1 MRTRPPSDPESS
13 PESPQATVQPECDPR
28 PTDADSDRDVRLFTR
43 SLIVVGILLGIL
55 VFGGLAWKHRRQN
68 AQIGEAREH
77 RTLAEFQLTERSGR
91 PVTRGDLKDKVLV
104 VNFVFTGCSLAC
116 YEVSRHMAE
125 LQGLLANKPAVQLV
139 SFSVDPRTDTP
150 EVLSEFANRLKADPQ
165 RWLFLTGD
173 KSEMYRLI
181 ETSFLPKAPLDAPS
195 LIPGNF
201 DRAERIVLVDAS
213 GRIRRYFDGMSPNA
227 VSEILDALAELDREG
242 IQRLSNIP
250 SNAPR

>member
-1 MRTRPPSDPESS
+1 MSQPSTTEPNPRPAEIPTSS
-13 PESPQATVQPECDPR
+13 P
-28 PTDADSDRDVRLFTR
+28 DADVRVFTR
-43 SLIVVGILLGIL
+43 FLIIVGILLACL
-55 VFGGLAWKHRRQN
+55 LLGGLAWKNQRHN
-68 AQIGEAREH
+68 EQIGEARQT
-77 RTLAEFQLTERSGR
+77 RILAEFQLIERSER
-91 PVTRGDLKDKVLV
+91 PVTRDDLAGKTLV

-125 LQGLLANKPAVQLV
+125 LQGFLAQKPSVQLV

-150 EVLSEFANRLKADPQ
+150 EVLSEFANRLNADSK
-165 RWLFLTGD
+165 RWLFITGD

-201 DRAERIVLVDAS
+201 DRAERIVLVDPS

-227 VSEILDALAELDREG
+227 VSEVLDALAELEREG
-242 IQRLSNIP
+242 TQRLL
-250 SNAPR
+250 NAPSQDPR